1 MNKTIFM
8 FRTVT
13 LRPHWFQYIINET
26 GSLCLLVASIWI
38 YKFCS
43 FAYHEWAIYACIL
56 LLFHLLFKLVYLAR
70 MEYIITGEQIIILHG
85 VFSHSTDYVELY
97 RVVDYQQS
105 RSLPQVTAIMPNLT

>member
-56 LLFHLLFKLVYLAR
+56 LLFHLLFKLVYLQENKSLSF
-70 MEYIITGEQIIILHG
+70 MGCSPTPLITWSYTELLTTSK
-85 VFSHSTDYVELY
+85 VEACPNNFSV
-97 RVVDYQQS
+97 
-105 RSLPQVTAIMPNLT
+105 

>member
-43 FAYHEWAIYACIL
+43 FAYHEWL
-56 LLFHLLFKLVYLAR
+56 SMLASC
-70 MEYIITGEQIIILHG
+70 YCSTF
-85 VFSHSTDYVELY
+85 FSS
-97 RVVDYQQS
+97 
-105 RSLPQVTAIMPNLT
+105 

>member
-43 FAYHEWAIYACIL
+43 FVLCMVI
-56 LLFHLLFKLVYLAR
+56 
-70 MEYIITGEQIIILHG
+70 
-85 VFSHSTDYVELY
+85 
-97 RVVDYQQS
+97 
-105 RSLPQVTAIMPNLT
+105 

>member
-43 FAYHEWAIYACIL
+43 FAYHELTTSKVEACPNN
-56 LLFHLLFKLVYLAR
+56 
-70 MEYIITGEQIIILHG
+70 
-85 VFSHSTDYVELY
+85 FSV
-97 RVVDYQQS
+97 
-105 RSLPQVTAIMPNLT
+105 

>member
-1 MNKTIFM
+1 M

-70 MEYIITGEQIIILHG
+70 MEYQIYPDSQMDSATVQMALILNRT
-85 VFSHSTDYVELY
+85 S
-97 RVVDYQQS
+97 S
-105 RSLPQVTAIMPNLT
+105 R

>member
-70 MEYIITGEQIIILHG
+70 MEYIITGEQIIIIMGCSPTPLITWSYTELLTTSK
-85 VFSHSTDYVELY
+85 VEACPNNFSV
-97 RVVDYQQS
+97 
-105 RSLPQVTAIMPNLT
+105 

>member
-56 LLFHLLFKLVYLAR
+56 LLFHLLFKLVSCKNGIYHHRRTNHYPSWGVLP
-70 MEYIITGEQIIILHG
+70 LH
-85 VFSHSTDYVELY
+85 
-97 RVVDYQQS
+97 
-105 RSLPQVTAIMPNLT
+105 

>member
-56 LLFHLLFKLVYLAR
+56 LLFHVISGVGEHPMKDNGLFSCDD
-70 MEYIITGEQIIILHG
+70 I
-85 VFSHSTDYVELY
+85 FHSCK
-97 RVVDYQQS
+97 
-105 RSLPQVTAIMPNLT
+105 IN